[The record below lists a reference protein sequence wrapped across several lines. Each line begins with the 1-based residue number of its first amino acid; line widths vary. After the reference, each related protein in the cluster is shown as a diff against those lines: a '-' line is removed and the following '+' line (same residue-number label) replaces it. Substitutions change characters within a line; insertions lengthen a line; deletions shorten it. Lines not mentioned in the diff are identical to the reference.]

1 MPNHFTHEIQEVQ
14 TILISPVPDV
24 EKTQRLFNRYIA
36 SKEEDREA
44 LVLALIGEILV
55 ARTRATQKA
64 QTPSLSK
71 EEMNNYFHRL
81 FAT

>member
-1 MPNHFTHEIQEVQ
+1 
-14 TILISPVPDV
+14 
-24 EKTQRLFNRYIA
+24 QRLFNRYIT

-64 QTPSLSK
+64 QTPSPSE